1 MFFSTPA
8 MYKYPEMLKPR
19 STGIE
24 LLCGLMNI
32 NTGRTTVVIG
42 AFNWWEPNVYGLYR
56 SRELLVLTQQR
67 QRIVNKNRVANFK
80 NTRIIDITN
89 SK

>member
-1 MFFSTPA
+1 

-19 STGIE
+19 STGLE

-42 AFNWWEPNVYGLYR
+42 ALVGAKC
-56 SRELLVLTQQR
+56 SRAVPTTDLLVLTQQR

-80 NTRIIDITN
+80 NTRITHITN